1 MVSRQVCTVALLLL
15 CGFIPTHASVYQ
27 VSLQNS
33 NRYKIDHLT
42 DGNLQHALRSIA
54 APSNVKELDLSGNPL
69 SRISANDLNAF
80 TNLELL
86 NLSSN
91 VLFETVDLG
100 SLPKLHTKLVL
111 LNDIHFR
118 EAHTVD
124 LRGNWLQCESLRKFL
139 GIDKQPNKNANKN
152 TRRYSNPVGEEPC
165 NNQSEVKRVGI
176 YCCDELS
183 APFADRL
190 IDLKRKE
197 LALYSGQS
205 TENDR
210 KECELEKQAR
220 QRKINEV
227 QTKYS
232 TTINEDA
239 KRQQQK
245 IKLTNEKIVLE
256 KSISETDLV
265 ITDLQNL
272 LNETASNLQLDPS
285 ITNQGPLQLL
295 RAIVQWYEEQ
305 YEKEQIVQNNAIRDF
320 DRYQQTIEEKLEENT
335 RLKKVNNDAEQAL
348 VAANQTNIMLEKREQ
363 DLAKILRE
371 AV

>member
-15 CGFIPTHASVYQ
+15 CGFIPTYASVYQ

-33 NRYKIDHLT
+33 NRYKIDYLT

-100 SLPKLHTKLVL
+100 F

-139 GIDKQPNKNANKN
+139 GIDKQLNKN

-176 YCCDELS
+176 YCCDELL

-197 LALYSGQS
+197 LVPNSGQS
-205 TENDR
+205 TESDR
-210 KECELEKQAR
+210 CELEKQAR
-220 QRKINEV
+220 QRKINEL
-227 QTKYS
+227 Q
-232 TTINEDA
+232 N
-239 KRQQQK
+239 
-245 IKLTNEKIVLE
+245 KLTNEKNVLE
-256 KSISETDLV
+256 KSISETDLE
-265 ITDLQNL
+265 IINLQNL
-272 LNETASNLQLDPS
+272 LNETVSSLQLDPS

-305 YEKEQIVQNNAIRDF
+305 YEKEQRDK
-320 DRYQQTIEEKLEENT
+320 DSTIEMFHRLVQMEKSLRGDVES
-335 RLKKVNNDAEQAL
+335 
-348 VAANQTNIMLEKREQ
+348 LEKQKKTEQ
-363 DLAKILRE
+363 VNLSKVEDELTEMENRNDSDGDDNEDIF
-371 AV
+371 